1 MAPYSLTIV
10 GLGIAAYFYFEAQD
24 YPTAAAQLPALVA
37 IVVAGLSLLISVE
50 AFWARRREAAQGLTP
65 VTGNAQLPNMKG
77 VCRAT
82 VFASMIVAYV
92 WSIEQIGYLLATP
105 LYLLSS
111 FLLFRVLRPSLAI
124 LVTALIVAVVYLV
137 FVTLLNLPLPLLPAW

>member
-1 MAPYSLTIV
+1 MARYILTIA
-10 GLGIAAYFYFEAQD
+10 GLGIAAYFYFEAQG
-24 YPTAAAQLPALVA
+24 YPTAAGQLPALVA

-50 AFWARRREAAQGLTP
+50 AFWAGRREAAQGPAP
-65 VTGNAQLPNMKG
+65 VTGTAQLPNLKG
-77 VCRAT
+77 VFRAI

-137 FVTLLNLPLPLLPAW
+137 FVVLLNLPLPLLPAW

>member
-1 MAPYSLTIV
+1 MARYILTIA
-10 GLGIAAYFYFEAQD
+10 GLGIAAYFYFEAQG
-24 YPTAAAQLPALVA
+24 YPAAAGQLPALVA
-37 IVVAGLSLLISVE
+37 SVVAGLSLLISVE
-50 AFWARRREAAQGLTP
+50 AVWARRREAAQGPAP
-65 VTGNAQLPNMKG
+65 VTGTAQLPNLKG
-77 VCRAT
+77 ILRAT

-92 WSIEQIGYLLATP
+92 WSIEQIGYLIATP

-137 FVTLLNLPLPLLPAW
+137 FVVLLNLPLPLLPAW